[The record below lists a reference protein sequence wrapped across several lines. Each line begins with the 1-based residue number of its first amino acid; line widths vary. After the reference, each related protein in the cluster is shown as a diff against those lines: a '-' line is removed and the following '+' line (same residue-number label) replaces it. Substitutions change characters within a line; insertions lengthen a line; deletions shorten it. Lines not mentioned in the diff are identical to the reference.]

1 MDLSVRQEKFC
12 AEYVK
17 SGNVAE
23 SYKKA
28 GYRVKNVA
36 SAASSG
42 NRLLKNANVAAR
54 IAELREATKRESIA
68 DIGEI
73 QEILTSIARG
83 ETREEQIVVE
93 GCGDGIS
100 QGVIK
105 TRKVQ
110 ERDRLKAAELLAKM
124 RGGFD
129 NTVNINLAVPKFSG
143 DDELVD

>member
-1 MDLSVRQEKFC
+1 MALSVRQEKFC
-12 AEYVK
+12 VEYAK
-17 SGNVAE
+17 SGNAAE

-28 GYRVKNVA
+28 GYKVKNVESATACA
-36 SAASSG
+36 S
-42 NRLLKNANVAAR
+42 RLLRNANVEAR
-54 IAELREATKRESIA
+54 LAELREETKRDSIA

-129 NTVNINLAVPKFSG
+129 NTINVNLAVPKFSG
-143 DDELVD
+143 DDELED